1 MAQRKGGACACAGC
15 SCAGVEARC
24 GSRGGGGLLT
34 AWRKTRAARGAS
46 RRREPSERRSHRRA
60 ATGSRTP
67 NPADH
72 QADRAA
78 RPTAFFRIENPEKS
92 AAQALKGGE
101 NGEGRGIVRAARKK
115 RQDGIMKERWGHG
128 LSRALACACLVDDR
142 TAATCWNPLKG
153 RLSEEVYG
161 CVSPRPARGN
171 LNWIFRY
178 VSATSW
184 PVRRVRVRGA
194 MGSGKENLSLKG

>member
-1 MAQRKGGACACAGC
+1 MRNHKKKTDSRARRLQKARRRGARVVQRKGGACACAGC
-15 SCAGVEARC
+15 SYAGVGARC

-78 RPTAFFRIENPEKS
+78 RPTAYFVRRKSQTTCSEDVGHVDFQLQS
-92 AAQALKGGE
+92 AACSRCSTPGS
-101 NGEGRGIVRAARKK
+101 V
-115 RQDGIMKERWGHG
+115 RWGSM
-128 LSRALACACLVDDR
+128 LSMVPAKPMVSKKP
-142 TAATCWNPLKG
+142 TPPVQNIETWATFESREPLKG
-153 RLSEEVYG
+153 RPELFASGQNYRCSEVG
-161 CVSPRPARGN
+161 R
-171 LNWIFRY
+171 
-178 VSATSW
+178 
-184 PVRRVRVRGA
+184 
-194 MGSGKENLSLKG
+194 

>member
-15 SCAGVEARC
+15 SCAGVGARC

-34 AWRKTRAARGAS
+34 AWRKTTAARGRQ

-78 RPTAFFRIENPEKS
+78 RPTAFFVRPESHTTCSDDVGHVDFQLQS
-92 AAQALKGGE
+92 AACSRCSTPGS
-101 NGEGRGIVRAARKK
+101 V
-115 RQDGIMKERWGHG
+115 RWGSM
-128 LSRALACACLVDDR
+128 LSMVPAKPMVSKKP
-142 TAATCWNPLKG
+142 TPPVQNIETWAAFEPP
-153 RLSEEVYG
+153 
-161 CVSPRPARGN
+161 SPPE
-171 LNWIFRY
+171 
-178 VSATSW
+178 
-184 PVRRVRVRGA
+184 
-194 MGSGKENLSLKG
+194 ENLHFIRCKHKYRSSTVLS